1 MAVDLQQLQEIDRI
15 ESEVDQG
22 RAGVQQLVQSWLDLI
37 EGLPE
42 YKALEEA
49 KAAVEEAKARLKIAV
64 RDTARWPSWT
74 LRSLR
79 PGFDLRDLREI
90 LSHTVVMYTQQTGK
104 AVLKEHDRNVKS
116 S

>member
-64 RDTARWPSWT
+64 RDNRALAKLDVEIAEARVRFARLAGDPVT
-74 LRSLR
+74 HR
-79 PGFDLRDLREI
+79 GDVHAAD
-90 LSHTVVMYTQQTGK
+90 G
-104 AVLKEHDRNVKS
+104 
-116 S
+116 